1 MKKEEIS
8 KQREIGK
15 QLFLVNILHYENDR
29 ALKGGYSFLSRDNL
43 AAWASMTKE
52 ELDRF
57 IDVCG
62 ALDPYNMAA
71 EAAKECCRKEPFK
84 SEKDAYCFVL
94 STYYR
99 MGDLFAATLDIDK
112 FEEHCKKFSEYNYQ
126 TYSEKHEEY
135 SVDESY
141 STPEIYEKVMSFY
154 IRYLVAVIKEVISEG
169 YAWDVISSMTRTD
182 ISEERY
188 NSLATAFAKEAVNEG

>member
-1 MKKEEIS
+1 MKKKEIE

-29 ALKGGYSFLSRDNL
+29 VRKGAYSFLSRDDL

-52 ELDRF
+52 ELDSF

-62 ALDPYNMAA
+62 ALDPYNMASA
-71 EAAKECCRKEPFK
+71 AAKEYCQKEPFK
-84 SEKDAYCFVL
+84 SEKSAYCFVL

-99 MGDLFAATLDIDK
+99 MGDLFAATVDIDK
-112 FEEHCKKFSEYNYQ
+112 FEDYCKIFSEYNYQ

-135 SVDESY
+135 PVDESY
-141 STPEIYEKVMSFY
+141 YTPEIFENVMSFY
-154 IRYLVAVIKEVISEG
+154 IRYLVAIIKEVISEG
-169 YAWDVISSMTRTD
+169 YAWDVISSMTRAK

-188 NSLATAFAKEAVNEG
+188 NILATAFAKEEANEG

>member
-1 MKKEEIS
+1 MKKEEIE

-29 ALKGGYSFLSRDNL
+29 ARKGGYSFLSRDNL

-84 SEKDAYCFVL
+84 LEKDAYCFVL

-135 SVDESY
+135 PVDESY

-188 NSLATAFAKEAVNEG
+188 NNLATAFAKEAANEG

>member
-1 MKKEEIS
+1 MKKEEIE

-29 ALKGGYSFLSRDNL
+29 ALKGGYSFLSRDKL

-62 ALDPYNMAA
+62 ALDPYNMAV

-84 SEKDAYCFVL
+84 SEEDAYCFVL

-99 MGDLFAATLDIDK
+99 MGDFFAATLDIDK

-135 SVDESY
+135 PVDESY

-169 YAWDVISSMTRTD
+169 YAWNVISSMTRTD